1 MAFGLALAE
10 QGLNLVEIIVV
21 LPFVPDY
28 GEAGLLENFVGAGQ

>member
-21 LPFVPDY
+21 LPLVPDY
-28 GEAGLLENFVGAGQ
+28 VEAGLFEYFVGAG